1 MIGAVV
7 VITIDNDGSLW
18 TVTGTDNGLIYC
30 RPLQGRWQIR
40 IVLPDQFWVLI
51 DQMP

>member
-1 MIGAVV
+1 MIGAVG

-18 TVTGTDNGLIYC
+18 AITGETGGLIYC

-40 IVLPDQFWVLI
+40 IVLPDQFWILI
-51 DQMP
+51 DHMP